1 MNSTETTTNL
11 SQNNKIV
18 SWIKFN
24 TKTGKIYSISNTE
37 IFSNQADIGIIQT
50 TNPLALSARKQSLR
64 KFSVKWDLFNECWD
78 IAQDTGVLVIQD
90 LNYPIYEITTNNPN
104 TSDINVKI
112 FKKLDLLE
120 ISANISSI
128 KNSMNL
134 SEIYQIITP
143 STVNM
148 NLYLADKND
157 PDRYI
162 ATIPIEPNDL
172 VKNGTIQLKLDN
184 ITDYVKWED
193 VSIHTRKVFNDYSIE
208 FIDTVITKKSINNRP
223 LQTADYA
230 EGHIEISNVDGKV
243 IVTSHINETNSY
255 MVSGRNNLMF
265 MVSDDIIDNIVGV
278 FYVSTGQL
286 IKKDIL
292 SIDIDFEWPVNPV
305 LTYKNKYL
313 NVTVVGGNQ

>member
-18 SWIKFN
+18 SWIKFK